1 VDLSIKNQRRY
12 LNNLDMRNKKLLA
25 LQQLDTRLEAFRG
38 TEKVVVPS
46 QGWINNIRKSLNITL
61 EQLGEKLGMGK
72 TGVKNLEERESKG
85 TITVK
90 YLKEVG
96 QALNMKFVY
105 GFVSNE
111 GSFENLVETK
121 AYALAKKIVYRTNQ
135 NMALENQA
143 VEEKRLNY
151 AIEELASEIKK
162 DVRKT
167 IWD

>member
-1 VDLSIKNQRRY
+1 
-12 LNNLDMRNKKLLA
+12 MRNKKLLA
-25 LQQLDTRLEAFRG
+25 LQQLDRRLEPFLG
-38 TEKVVVPS
+38 TEKVTTPS
-46 QGWINNIRKSLNITL
+46 EGWISNIRNSLNITL
-61 EQLGEKLGMGK
+61 EQLGQKLGMGK

-85 TITVK
+85 TISIK

-121 AYALAKKIVYRTNQ
+121 AYALAKKIVSRTNQ

-143 VEEKRLNY
+143 VEEKHLNQ

>member
-1 VDLSIKNQRRY
+1 MDFLSFAQALTK
-12 LNNLDMRNKKLLA
+12 NLDMRNKKLLA
-25 LQQLDTRLEAFRG
+25 LQQLDRRLEPFLG
-38 TEKVVVPS
+38 TEKVTIPS
-46 QGWINNIRKSLNITL
+46 EGWISNIRNSLNITL

-72 TGVKNLEERESKG
+72 TGVKNLEERESNG
-85 TITVK
+85 TISIR

-111 GSFENLVETK
+111 GSFEKLVEAK
-121 AYALAKKIVYRTNQ
+121 AYALAKKIVSRTNQ

-143 VEEKRLNY
+143 VDEKRLSQ
-151 AIEELASEIKK
+151 AIDELAAEIKK

>member
-1 VDLSIKNQRRY
+1 
-12 LNNLDMRNKKLLA
+12 MRNKKLLA